1 MNKVIGE
8 GTYGCVHKPS
18 LHCIEE
24 PKSDFDYS
32 KYVSKI
38 MLNKNAQQEL
48 SEFVTI
54 GKLDMNNE
62 YHLGTPYLCK
72 PDLKKENSIKAIS
85 NCKNIKVND
94 VENNPNKYSLL
105 VLQFG
110 GPDFKSFCV
119 DFIKKYISSNKKE
132 KCDLF
137 WLEIHHLLKG
147 LQFFRKHDIVHN
159 DLKPQNILFN
169 MDTKEMKYI
178 DFGLMRKKIDI
189 IKSSKASDNFMGI
202 FHWSYPFEC
211 GFMNKNFYNNYK
223 KLSNEEKE
231 KYKNHFIDMLVI
243 NPSKY
248 SDNNIGSIPIS
259 KPEAFKIL
267 FTYLNPDNVEPDTAT
282 QIGYIESFFDGFNK
296 MIDKKS
302 YEDVLDY
309 IINSIDIFGLG
320 MSLQYITNCF
330 YRHKLLD
337 IQHFNTLTNFF
348 NKMYEFNP
356 LNRVINISDLI
367 DEYENILLEMGVLMR
382 LNKSFKNGDLVDE
395 QPVKT
400 SIILEQINDEKNKPK
415 SLSKNLSKLANEDIV
430 SLSSSNKNVNKTNS
444 YSNKSRRL
452 YNIITPKY
460 NYNKS
465 HKKRKTN
472 NSIINTTQILNKNIL
487 DITST
492 DDLLR

>member
-18 LHCIEE
+18 IHCIQKPE
-24 PKSDFDYS
+24 PDFDYS

-38 MLNKNAQQEL
+38 MLNKNAEQEL

-72 PDLKKENSIKAIS
+72 PDLKNENSIKAIS
-85 NCKNIKVND
+85 NCKNIKINEL
-94 VENNPNKYSLL
+94 ENNPNKYSLL
-105 VLQFG
+105 VLKFG

-119 DFIKKYISSNKKE
+119 DFIKKYMSSNKKE
-132 KCDLF
+132 KSDLF
-137 WLEIHHLLKG
+137 WLEVHHLLKG

-169 MDTKEMKYI
+169 MDTKQMKYI
-178 DFGLMRKKIDI
+178 DFGLMRKKNEI
-189 IKSSKASDNFMGI
+189 IKTSKASDNFMGI
-202 FHWSYPFEC
+202 FHWSYPFDC

-223 KLSNEEKE
+223 KLSSEKREE
-231 KYKNHFIDMLVI
+231 YKNHFIDMLVI
-243 NPSKY
+243 NPTKY
-248 SDNNIGSIPIS
+248 TDNNIGSIPMS

-267 FTYLNPDNVEPDTAT
+267 FTYLNPNGLEPDTAT
-282 QIGYIESFFDGFNK
+282 QIGYIDSFFDGFNK
-296 MIDKKS
+296 MIDTKT

-330 YRHKLLD
+330 YRHKLLN
-337 IQHFNTLTNFF
+337 IEHFNTLTNFF

-356 LNRVINISDLI
+356 LNRVININDLI
-367 DEYENILLEMGVLMR
+367 EEYENILLETGVLMR
-382 LNKSFKNGDLVDE
+382 LNKSFKNGNLVDE

-400 SIILEQINDEKNKPK
+400 SILLEQINDEKNKPK
-415 SLSKNLSKLANEDIV
+415 SLSKNLSNLANEDIV
-430 SLSSSNKNVNKTNS
+430 SLSLSSKNINKTNS
-444 YSNKSRRL
+444 YSSKSRRL
-452 YNIITPKY
+452 YNTIKPKY
-460 NYNKS
+460 KKYNSIKNRKNNKS
-465 HKKRKTN
+465 
-472 NSIINTTQILNKNIL
+472 INTTQIINKKL
-487 DITST
+487 SDISST
-492 DDLLR
+492 YDLLR